1 MFLFIFE
8 SIGTSELLLVGI
20 IALIFLGP
28 RKLPEMARRIGKIMA
43 EFRVTTNEFKETWQR
58 EVNFEEEAKALDLNT
73 LEAEPVAREVTA
85 AGEPQNEIA
94 APVIKEV
101 DASAF
106 QNLPAKSDGD
116 SKPEALPAADP
127 NDKANWL

>member
-1 MFLFIFE
+1 M
-8 SIGTSELLLVGI
+8 GI

-28 RKLPEMARRIGKIMA
+28 RKLPEMARKIGKIMA

-73 LEAEPVAREVTA
+73 LESEPIAREVTA
-85 AGEPQNEIA
+85 AGQAQNELA
-94 APVIKEV
+94 APAIREV

-106 QNLPAKSDGD
+106 DNLPAKTDDGGN
-116 SKPEALPAADP
+116 SEALPAPDP

>member
-28 RKLPEMARRIGKIMA
+28 RKLPEMARKIGKIMA
-43 EFRVTTNEFKETWQR
+43 EFRTTTNEFKETWQR
-58 EVNFEEEAKALDLNT
+58 EVNFEEEAKALDLNK
-73 LEAEPVAREVTA
+73 LEAESVAREVSEGDETQS
-85 AGEPQNEIA
+85 EPV
-94 APVIKEV
+94 APAIKEV

-106 QNLPAKSDGD
+106 DNLPAKSD
-116 SKPEALPAADP
+116 SNMKPEALPASET
-127 NDKANWL
+127 NDKTNWL